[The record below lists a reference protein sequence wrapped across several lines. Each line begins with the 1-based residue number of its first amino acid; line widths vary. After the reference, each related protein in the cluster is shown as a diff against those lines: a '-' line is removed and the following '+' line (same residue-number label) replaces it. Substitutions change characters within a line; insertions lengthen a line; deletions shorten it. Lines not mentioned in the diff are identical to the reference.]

1 MNGVILPTK
10 NEIFEFI
17 LTALLR
23 EIAKDGKIDLNE
35 KTAINKLFP
44 VLQIS
49 PARFLELKEQ
59 VQEETTVDYFA
70 GSANYESMFAIIDNY
85 LTKNWDLHKGRLLLA
100 KIAKTLEQS
109 EALQSYLKDPEK
121 FSEKEIDTTVPNK
134 FRI

>member
-1 MNGVILPTK
+1 MPTK

-23 EIAKDGKIDLNE
+23 EIAKDGKIDLEE

-100 KIAKTLEQS
+100 KIAQTLEQS
-109 EALQSYLKDPEK
+109 EALKSYLKDPEK
-121 FSEKEIDTTVPNK
+121 FSEKEIDTRVPNK

>member
-1 MNGVILPTK
+1 M
-10 NEIFEFI
+10 
-17 LTALLR
+17 LR
-23 EIAKDGKIDLNE
+23 EIAKDGKIDLEE

-49 PARFLELKEQ
+49 PARFLELKER

>member
-1 MNGVILPTK
+1 MPTK

-17 LTALLR
+17 FTALLR
-23 EIAKDGKIDLNE
+23 EIAKDGKIDLEE

-49 PARFLELKEQ
+49 PARFLELKER

>member
-1 MNGVILPTK
+1 MPTK

-23 EIAKDGKIDLNE
+23 EIAKDGKIDLEE

-85 LTKNWDLHKGRLLLA
+85 LTENRDLHKGRLLLA
-100 KIAKTLEQS
+100 KIAQTLEQS

-121 FSEKEIDTTVPNK
+121 FSEKEIDTRVPNK

>member
-1 MNGVILPTK
+1 MPTK

-17 LTALLR
+17 FTALLR
-23 EIAKDGKIDLNE
+23 EIAKDGKIDLEE